1 LHRLGKSADIRTDL
15 YYYDRNG
22 QLQHRIGVPVRS
34 PRTEPFN
41 TPIGGLNPNSR
52 LIRHR
57 RFEQI
62 CRDNYGTAAIHS
74 PNTTNEHYHIE
85 FSN

>member
-41 TPIGGLNPNSR
+41 TPSGGLNPNSR
-52 LIRHR
+52 LIRHL
-57 RFEQI
+57 RFEEI
-62 CRDNYGTAAIHS
+62 CEEHQGRARTHGDS
-74 PNTTNEHYHIE
+74 TTNEHYHIE
-85 FSN
+85 FRN